1 MVSDD
6 LNTYIGDSGRYQWQ
20 LFALLCGFNLFMS
33 HTIHIV
39 FVAAD
44 MPHWCL
50 VPELTDLPY
59 DVQKNVAIPTESDEL
74 GDGSVEYS
82 SCEMYSFN
90 YSVYNRSEFYRW
102 NRSLMVSNETS
113 VIQCTQWTYDQ
124 SQFLSTI
131 VSKVR
136 SYSCVKL

>member
-1 MVSDD
+1 MTKSD
-6 LNTYIGDSGRYQWQ
+6 LNAYIGEMGAYQWRVFIAVFV
-20 LFALLCGFNLFMS
+20 LIVYTADS
-33 HTIHIV
+33 IHII
-39 FVAAD
+39 FVAGH
-44 MPHWCL
+44 MSHWCL
-50 VPELTDLPY
+50 VPELADLPY

-74 GDGSVEYS
+74 GDGSAEYS

>member
-1 MVSDD
+1 MTDSDV
-6 LNTYIGDSGRYQWQ
+6 NAYIGDIGAYQWRIFIIVF
-20 LFALLCGFNLFMS
+20 LFNLFNS
-33 HTIHIV
+33 ETYHIV

-50 VPELTDLPY
+50 VPELAVLPY

-82 SCEMYSFN
+82 SCEMYSLN

-113 VIQCTQWTYDQ
+113 VIQCTRWTYDQ
-124 SQFLSTI
+124 SQFTSTI
-131 VSKVR
+131 VKKVR
-136 SYSCVKL
+136 NTI